1 MESIVFLQLLL
12 ALSPCVFQGVPFA
25 PKKMD
30 NLMWGRNT
38 ALLTFVLNV
47 CVCIRGEVL
56 KQTLDIYTFT
66 KKHKAQDKNQS
77 RGPSKFERKSKR
89 YEIEN
94 NPQAGSVAGK
104 ACLQA
109 ILHGTEIY
117 DTNLKQTKTNKSF
130 CGRVERFGVKF
141 LNRLRVKRKTKIM

>member
-1 MESIVFLQLLL
+1 M
-12 ALSPCVFQGVPFA
+12 
-25 PKKMD
+25 
-30 NLMWGRNT
+30 
-38 ALLTFVLNV
+38 
-47 CVCIRGEVL
+47 L

-66 KKHKAQDKNQS
+66 KTKKKAQDKNQS

-109 ILHGTEIY
+109 ILHE
-117 DTNLKQTKTNKSF
+117 KK
-130 CGRVERFGVKF
+130 
-141 LNRLRVKRKTKIM
+141 